1 MELLNCYL
9 QNGGSALLL
18 TSDGYGFSI
27 GEGELDND
35 KAYLTGF
42 LSRACLLPNSL
53 GIDLFLSWVSGRG
66 FTDKV
71 DRLKLAEIVKQV
83 IEEQTTS
90 HESQ

>member
-1 MELLNCYL
+1 MKLLNYYIK
-9 QNGGSALLL
+9 NGRSEPLLISVGDGS
-18 TSDGYGFSI
+18 SI
-27 GEGELDND
+27 DEGKFDIGRV
-35 KAYLTGF
+35 YLTES
-42 LSRACLLPNSL
+42 LSGICLQT
-53 GIDLFLSWVSGRG
+53 DLFLFWVSGRG

>member
-1 MELLNCYL
+1 MELLICYL
-9 QNGGSALLL
+9 QNGGSELLL
-18 TSDGYGFSI
+18 ISVGDGSSI
-27 GEGELDND
+27 GEDDFDTG
-35 KAYLTGF
+35 KVYLIGS
-42 LSRACLLPNSL
+42 LSTLCYLPNDL
-53 GIDLFLSWVSGRG
+53 EIDLFISSVSGRG